1 MDALQRDGRCLVPF
15 RRRPQPDGAAV
26 EQGHVGS
33 IYEWSLAHWGL
44 DPAGVTERLTDEQL
58 MYLWESGVERQRME
72 QEAKWVMGYTTTRD
86 ALIAIEEMK
95 AGKKAQM

>member
-1 MDALQRDGRCLVPF
+1 
-15 RRRPQPDGAAV
+15 
-26 EQGHVGS
+26 
-33 IYEWSLAHWGL
+33 
-44 DPAGVTERLTDEQL
+44 

-95 AGKKAQM
+95 AGKKAQMPSYVKPHIAPPAELKPENLDAQLQGLALMFPDNIDLGTSNGVTHGESRRA